1 MSARRV
7 AVTGIGVVAPNGVT
21 TRAFWDA
28 TVAGVSGIKPI
39 TAFDP
44 AEYSCRIAGQVGE
57 FDIGDPV
64 PPRAVKRMDRFARL
78 GVAASVM
85 AVADSGL
92 DFSTIDPNTA
102 GCVVGSGMGGALF
115 HEEQLLL
122 LAERGPSRLSAWG
135 VPRITPN
142 AVAAHIALVFNL
154 QGPSLVVSTACASG
168 THAVGEALRKI
179 QHGEADVILAGGAEA
194 PITPGTFAAYCSLRA
209 LSSRNDAPEKASRP
223 FDAGRDG
230 FVVAEGGAIL
240 VLEEL
245 GQALDRGARIYAEII
260 GYAASCGAHHMVVP
274 DPTGSDAARAIG
286 LAMTDAR
293 VAPADVDYINA
304 HGTSTLA
311 NDVAETKAIK
321 IAFGDGPSTP
331 PISATKSVTGHAL
344 GATGA
349 IEAAV
354 CCLAIADQ
362 TIPPTANYEEP
373 DPECDLDYVP
383 NEARPADIGVVLS
396 NSFGFGSVNA
406 CLLFRKP

>member
-1 MSARRV
+1 MLV
-7 AVTGIGVVAPNGVT
+7 AQ
-21 TRAFWDA
+21 
-28 TVAGVSGIKPI
+28 
-39 TAFDP
+39 DP
-44 AEYSCRIAGQVGE
+44 GA
-57 FDIGDPV
+57 PV
-64 PPRAVKRMDRFARL
+64 P
-78 GVAASVM
+78 
-85 AVADSGL
+85 
-92 DFSTIDPNTA
+92 
-102 GCVVGSGMGGALF
+102 
-115 HEEQLLL
+115 
-122 LAERGPSRLSAWG
+122 W
-135 VPRITPN
+135 
-142 AVAAHIALVFNL
+142 
-154 QGPSLVVSTACASG
+154 
-168 THAVGEALRKI
+168 
-179 QHGEADVILAGGAEA
+179 
-194 PITPGTFAAYCSLRA
+194 
-209 LSSRNDAPEKASRP
+209 RP
-223 FDAGRDG
+223 
-230 FVVAEGGAIL
+230 
-240 VLEEL
+240 
-245 GQALDRGARIYAEII
+245 
-260 GYAASCGAHHMVVP
+260 
-274 DPTGSDAARAIG
+274 SDAARAIG